1 MNVSPTQCFI
11 NGRGASQQKHI
22 VSCATICV
30 YFPLHVFVCNQMC
43 VSVCV
48 CVCVHAYPCHARRVW
63 LIKVRYSRVM
73 RDRTGSDRENGVFLL
88 LPSDQ

>member
-1 MNVSPTQCFI
+1 MIEMKSKIGSEREVALS
-11 NGRGASQQKHI
+11 R
-22 VSCATICV
+22 V
-30 YFPLHVFVCNQMC
+30 C